1 MENLKM
7 ATQEN
12 KVVYGLKNV
21 HYSKMTINET
31 GKVVYAKPVAIKGA
45 VEISLESK
53 AELVSFEADNE
64 VYYSAPGTSSYEGTL
79 TLAKVP
85 DLFLVDILGEV
96 LDETDGVQTEVDGA
110 KTSNFAL
117 LFQFEGDVNGTR
129 HLFYNC
135 SASRPSVASKTGKE
149 IGTTELAFTAS
160 AKPAETV
167 NDKAVVKTK
176 TTANTTT
183 AVYNAW
189 FDAVYVKAPAVG

>member
-1 MENLKM
+1 MPVK
-7 ATQEN
+7 EN

-21 HYSKMTINET
+21 HYSKMTIDQT
-31 GKVVYAKPVAIKGA
+31 GKVVYAKPTAIKGA

-117 LFQFEGDVNGTR
+117 MFQFEGDNSGVR
-129 HLFYNC
+129 HLLYNC

-160 AKPAETV
+160 AKPSESA
-167 NDKAVVKTK
+167 NDKAIVKAK
-176 TTANTTT
+176 TTAATTT

-189 FDAVYVKAPAVG
+189 FEAVYVKAPAAG

>member
-7 ATQEN
+7 ATEN
-12 KVVYGLKNV
+12 KVIYGLKNV

-31 GKVVYAKPVAIKGA
+31 GKVVYAKPTAIRGA

-53 AELVSFEADNE
+53 TELVSFEADNE

-96 LDETDGVQTEVDGA
+96 LDATDGVQTEIDGA

-117 LFQFEGDVNGTR
+117 MFQFEGDNSGVR

-160 AKPAETV
+160 AKPAESA
-167 NDKAVVKTK
+167 NDKSIVKAK
-176 TTANTTT
+176 TTGSTTT

>member
-1 MENLKM
+1 M

-21 HYSKMTINET
+21 HYSKMTIDQT
-31 GKVVYAKPVAIKGA
+31 GKVVYAKPTAIRGA

-85 DLFLVDILGEV
+85 DGFLVDVPGEV
-96 LDETDGVQTEVDGA
+96 LDATDGVQTEIDGA

-117 LFQFEGDVNGTR
+117 MFQFEGDNSGVR

-160 AKPAETV
+160 AKPAESA
-167 NDKAVVKTK
+167 NDKSIVKAK
-176 TTANTTT
+176 TTGSTTT
-183 AVYNAW
+183 AIYNAW

>member
-1 MENLKM
+1 M
-7 ATQEN
+7 TTEN

-21 HYSKMTINET
+21 HYSKMTIDET
-31 GKVVYAKPVAIKGA
+31 GKVVYAAPTPIKGA

-96 LDETDGVQTEVDGA
+96 LDEVDGIQTEVDGA

-117 LFQFEGDVNGTR
+117 MFQFEGDNSGVR

-149 IGTTELAFTAS
+149 IGTTELGFTAS
-160 AKPAETV
+160 AKPSESA
-167 NDKAVVKTK
+167 NDKAIVKAK
-176 TTANTTT
+176 TTGSTTA

-189 FDAVYVKAPAVG
+189 FDAVYVKAPAAG

>member
-1 MENLKM
+1 M
-7 ATQEN
+7 ATEN

-21 HYSKMTINET
+21 HYSKMSIDET
-31 GKVVYAKPVAIKGA
+31 GKVVYAKPTAVKGA

-85 DLFLVDILGEV
+85 DGFLVDILGEV
-96 LDETDGVQTEVDGA
+96 LDATDGVQTEIDGA

-117 LFQFEGDVNGTR
+117 LFQFEGDNSGVR

-160 AKPAETV
+160 AKPAESV
-167 NDKAVVKTK
+167 NDKAIVKAK
-176 TTANTTT
+176 TTGNTTT
-183 AVYNAW
+183 AIYSGW
-189 FDAVYVKAPAVG
+189 FDAVYVKVPEQG

>member
-7 ATQEN
+7 ATEN

-21 HYSKMTINET
+21 HYSKMSIDET
-31 GKVVYAKPVAIKGA
+31 GKVVYAKPTAIKGA

-53 AELVSFEADNE
+53 AELIAFEADNE
-64 VYYSAPGTSSYEGTL
+64 VYYSAPGVSSYEGTL

-85 DLFLVDILGEV
+85 DGFLVDILGEV
-96 LDETDGVQTEVDGA
+96 LDATDGVQTEIDGA

-117 LFQFEGDVNGTR
+117 LFQFEGDNSGVR

-160 AKPAETV
+160 AKPAESA
-167 NDKAVVKTK
+167 NDKAIVKAK
-176 TTANTTT
+176 TTAATTT
-183 AVYNAW
+183 AIYSNW
-189 FDAVYVKAPAVG
+189 FDAVYVKVPEQG

>member
-1 MENLKM
+1 M
-7 ATQEN
+7 ATEN

-21 HYSKMTINET
+21 HYSKMTVDET
-31 GKVVYAKPVAIKGA
+31 GKVVYAKPTAIRGA

-85 DLFLVDILGEV
+85 DGFLVDILGEV
-96 LDETDGVQTEVDGA
+96 LDTVDGVQTEIDGA

-117 LFQFEGDVNGTR
+117 MFQFEGDNSGVR

-135 SASRPSVASKTGKE
+135 SASRPSVDSKTGKE

-160 AKPAETV
+160 AKPAESV
-167 NDKAVVKTK
+167 NDEAIVKAK
-176 TTANTTT
+176 TTGNTTT
-183 AVYNAW
+183 SIYNNW
-189 FDAVYVKAPAVG
+189 FDAVYVKVPEQG

>member
-1 MENLKM
+1 M

-21 HYSKMTINET
+21 HYSKMTIDQT
-31 GKVVYAKPVAIKGA
+31 GKVVYANPTAIRGA

-64 VYYSAPGTSSYEGTL
+64 VYYSAPGTSSYVGTL

-96 LDETDGVQTEVDGA
+96 LDATDGVQTEIDGA

-160 AKPAETV
+160 AKPSESA
-167 NDKAVVKTK
+167 NDKAIVKAK
-176 TTANTTT
+176 TTGSTTT
-183 AVYNAW
+183 EVYNKW
-189 FDAVYVKAPAVG
+189 FDAVYVKAPALG

>member
-1 MENLKM
+1 M
-7 ATQEN
+7 ATEN
-12 KVVYGLKNV
+12 KIVYGLKNV
-21 HYSKMTINET
+21 HYSKMTIDET
-31 GKVVYAKPVAIKGA
+31 GKVNYAKPLAIKGA

-53 AELVSFEADNE
+53 AELVKFEADNE
-64 VYYSAPGTSSYEGTL
+64 VYYSAPGVSSYEGTL

-85 DLFLVDILGEV
+85 DAFLVDVLGEV
-96 LDETDGVQTEVDGA
+96 LDETDGTQTEIDGA

-117 LFQFEGDVNGTR
+117 MFQFEGDVNGTR

-160 AKPAETV
+160 AKPAESV

-176 TTANTTT
+176 TTASTTT
-183 AVYNAW
+183 AVYNNW
-189 FDAVYVKAPAVG
+189 FNKVYISGQAPDEG

>member
-1 MENLKM
+1 M
-7 ATQEN
+7 ATEN

-21 HYSKMTINET
+21 HYSKMSIDET
-31 GKVVYAKPVAIKGA
+31 GKVTYAKPTAIRGA

-85 DLFLVDILGEV
+85 DGFLVDILGEV
-96 LDETDGVQTEVDGA
+96 LDATDGVQTEIDGA

-117 LFQFEGDVNGTR
+117 MFQFEGDNSGVR

-160 AKPAETV
+160 AKPAESV
-167 NDKAVVKTK
+167 NDKAIVKAK
-176 TTANTTT
+176 TTGNTTT
-183 AVYNAW
+183 AIYSNW
-189 FDAVYVKAPAVG
+189 FDAVYVKAPAQG

>member
-1 MENLKM
+1 M
-7 ATQEN
+7 ATEN

-21 HYSKMTINET
+21 HYSKMSIDET
-31 GKVVYAKPVAIKGA
+31 GKVVYAKPTAIRGA

-85 DLFLVDILGEV
+85 DGFLVDILGEV
-96 LDETDGVQTEVDGA
+96 LDETDGTQTEIDGA

-117 LFQFEGDVNGTR
+117 LFQFEGDINGVR

-183 AVYNAW
+183 AIYNGW
-189 FDAVYVKAPAVG
+189 FDAVYVKAPAEG

>member
-1 MENLKM
+1 MSSFSL
-7 ATQEN
+7 TFQ
-12 KVVYGLKNV
+12 
-21 HYSKMTINET
+21 INET
-31 GKVVYAKPVAIKGA
+31 GKVVYAKPTAIRGA

-64 VYYSAPGTSSYEGTL
+64 VYYSAPGVSSYEGTL

-85 DLFLVDILGEV
+85 DGFLIDILGEV
-96 LDETDGVQTEVDGA
+96 LDATDGVQTEVDGA

-117 LFQFEGDVNGTR
+117 LFQFEGDANGTR

-160 AKPAETV
+160 AKPAESA
-167 NDKAVVKTK
+167 NDKSIVKAK
-176 TTANTTT
+176 TTGSTTT

>member
-7 ATQEN
+7 AQEN

-21 HYSKMTINET
+21 HYSKMTIDET

-85 DLFLVDILGEV
+85 DGFLVDVLGEV
-96 LDETDGVQTEVDGA
+96 LDETDGTQTEVDGA

-117 LFQFEGDVNGTR
+117 LFQFEGDANGTR

-160 AKPAETV
+160 AKPAESA
-167 NDKAVVKTK
+167 NDKSIVKAK
-176 TTANTTT
+176 TTGSTTT

-189 FDAVYVKAPAVG
+189 FDAVYVKTPAVG

>member
-1 MENLKM
+1 MPAK
-7 ATQEN
+7 EN

-21 HYSKMTINET
+21 HYSKMTIDQT
-31 GKVVYAKPVAIKGA
+31 GKVGYATPTAIKGA

-53 AELVSFEADNE
+53 AELIEFEADNE
-64 VYYSAPGTSSYEGTL
+64 VYYSAPGTSAYEGAL

-85 DLFLVDILGEV
+85 DGFLVDILGEV
-96 LDETDGVQTEVDGA
+96 LDATDGVQTEVDGA

-135 SASRPSVASKTGKE
+135 SASRPSVAGKTGKE
-149 IGTTELAFTAS
+149 IGTTELSFKAS
-160 AKPAETV
+160 AKPAESV

-176 TTANTTT
+176 TTGSTTT

>member
-7 ATQEN
+7 ATEN
-12 KVVYGLKNV
+12 KVIYGLKNV

-85 DLFLVDILGEV
+85 DGFLVDILGEV

-117 LFQFEGDVNGTR
+117 MFQFEGDVNGTR

-183 AVYNAW
+183 AIYNSW
-189 FDAVYVKAPAVG
+189 FSAVYVKAPAQG

>member
-12 KVVYGLKNV
+12 KVIYGLKNV
-21 HYSKMTINET
+21 HYSKMTIDQT

-53 AELVSFEADNE
+53 AELVRFEADNE

-96 LDETDGVQTEVDGA
+96 LDVTDGVQTEIDGA

-117 LFQFEGDVNGTR
+117 MFQFEGDNSGVR

-183 AVYNAW
+183 AIYNAW
-189 FDAVYVKAPAVG
+189 FDAVYVKAPAAG

>member
-21 HYSKMTINET
+21 HYSKMTIDQT
-31 GKVVYAKPVAIKGA
+31 GKVVYAKPTAIRGA

-85 DLFLVDILGEV
+85 DGFLVDILGEV
-96 LDETDGVQTEVDGA
+96 LDVTDGVQTEIDGA

-117 LFQFEGDVNGTR
+117 MFQFEGDNSGVR

-160 AKPAETV
+160 AKPAESA
-167 NDKAVVKTK
+167 NDKAIVKAK
-176 TTANTTT
+176 TTGSTTT
-183 AVYNAW
+183 AIYNAW

>member
-1 MENLKM
+1 MPVK
-7 ATQEN
+7 EN

-31 GKVVYAKPVAIKGA
+31 GKVAYATPKPIKGA

-85 DLFLVDILGEV
+85 DGFLVDVLGEV
-96 LDETDGVQTEVDGA
+96 LDATDGVQTEIDGA

-117 LFQFEGDVNGTR
+117 MFQFEGDNSGVR

-160 AKPAETV
+160 AKPAESA
-167 NDKAVVKTK
+167 NDKSIVKAK
-176 TTANTTT
+176 TTGSTTT

-189 FDAVYVKAPAVG
+189 FDAVYVKTPTV

>member
-7 ATQEN
+7 ATEN

-21 HYSKMTINET
+21 HYSKMTVDET
-31 GKVVYAKPVAIKGA
+31 GKVVYAKPTAIRGA

-96 LDETDGVQTEVDGA
+96 LDVTDGVQTEIDGA

-160 AKPAETV
+160 AKPAESA
-167 NDKAVVKTK
+167 NDKAIVKAK
-176 TTANTTT
+176 TTGSTTT
-183 AVYNAW
+183 AVYNNW
-189 FDAVYVKAPAVG
+189 FDAVYMKAPAQG

>member
-31 GKVVYAKPVAIKGA
+31 GKVVYAKPTPIKGA

-85 DLFLVDILGEV
+85 DGFLVDILGEV
-96 LDETDGVQTEVDGA
+96 LDATDGVQTEVDGA

-160 AKPAETV
+160 AKPAESA
-167 NDKAVVKTK
+167 NDKSIVKAK
-176 TTANTTT
+176 TTGSTTT
-183 AVYNAW
+183 AIYNNW
-189 FDAVYVKAPAVG
+189 FNAVYVKAPAQG

>member
-7 ATQEN
+7 ATEN

-21 HYSKMTINET
+21 HYSKMSIGET
-31 GKVVYAKPVAIKGA
+31 GKVTYAKPVAIKGA

-96 LDETDGVQTEVDGA
+96 LDVTDGVQTEIDGA

-117 LFQFEGDVNGTR
+117 MFQFEGDNSGVR

-160 AKPAETV
+160 AKPAESA
-167 NDKAVVKTK
+167 NDKSIVKAK
-176 TTANTTT
+176 TTGSTTT
-183 AVYNAW
+183 AIYNAW

>member
-1 MENLKM
+1 M

-21 HYSKMTINET
+21 HYSKMTIDQT
-31 GKVVYAKPVAIKGA
+31 GKVVYAKPTAIRGA

-85 DLFLVDILGEV
+85 DGFLVDVLGEV
-96 LDETDGVQTEVDGA
+96 LDATDGVQTEIDGA

-117 LFQFEGDVNGTR
+117 MFQFEGDNSGVR

-160 AKPAETV
+160 AKPAESA
-167 NDKAVVKTK
+167 NDKSIVKAK
-176 TTANTTT
+176 TTGSTTT
-183 AVYNAW
+183 AIYNAW

>member
-1 MENLKM
+1 M
-7 ATQEN
+7 ATEN

-21 HYSKMTINET
+21 HYSKMSIDET
-31 GKVVYAKPVAIKGA
+31 GKVVYAKPTAVKGA

-85 DLFLVDILGEV
+85 DGFLIDILGEV
-96 LDETDGVQTEVDGA
+96 LDATDGVQTEVDGA

-160 AKPAETV
+160 AKPAESA
-167 NDKAVVKTK
+167 NDKSIVKAK
-176 TTANTTT
+176 TTGSTTT

>member
-1 MENLKM
+1 M
-7 ATQEN
+7 ATEN

-21 HYSKMTINET
+21 HYSKMSIDET
-31 GKVVYAKPVAIKGA
+31 GKVTYAKPTAIKGA

-85 DLFLVDILGEV
+85 DGFLVDILGEV
-96 LDETDGVQTEVDGA
+96 LDATDGVQTEIDGA

-117 LFQFEGDVNGTR
+117 LFQFEGDSSGVR

-160 AKPAETV
+160 AKPAESV
-167 NDKAVVKTK
+167 NDKAIVKAK
-176 TTANTTT
+176 TTGSTTT
-183 AVYNAW
+183 AVYSAW
-189 FDAVYVKAPAVG
+189 FDAVYVKAPAQG

>member
-1 MENLKM
+1 MV
-7 ATQEN
+7 TEN

-21 HYSKMTINET
+21 HYSKMSIGET
-31 GKVVYAKPVAIKGA
+31 GKVTYAKPTAIKGA

-85 DLFLVDILGEV
+85 DGFLVDILGEV
-96 LDETDGVQTEVDGA
+96 LDATDGVQTEIDGA
-110 KTSNFAL
+110 KTANFAL
-117 LFQFEGDVNGTR
+117 MFQFEGDNSGVR

-149 IGTTELAFTAS
+149 IGATELAFTAS
-160 AKPAETV
+160 AKPSESA
-167 NDKAVVKTK
+167 NDKAIVKAK
-176 TTANTTT
+176 TTGSTTT

-189 FDAVYVKAPAVG
+189 FDAVYMKAPSVG

>member
-1 MENLKM
+1 M
-7 ATQEN
+7 ATEN

-21 HYSKMTINET
+21 HYSKMTVDET
-31 GKVVYAKPVAIKGA
+31 GKVVYAKPTAIKGA

-85 DLFLVDILGEV
+85 DGFLVDILGEV
-96 LDETDGVQTEVDGA
+96 LDATDGVQTEIDGA

-189 FDAVYVKAPAVG
+189 FNAVYVKAPAQG

>member
-7 ATQEN
+7 ATEN

-21 HYSKMTINET
+21 HYSKMSIDET
-31 GKVVYAKPVAIKGA
+31 GKVIYAKPVAIKGA

-96 LDETDGVQTEVDGA
+96 LDATDGVQTEIDGA

-117 LFQFEGDVNGTR
+117 MFQFEGDVNGTR

-160 AKPAETV
+160 AKPAESA
-167 NDKAVVKTK
+167 NDKSIVKAK
-176 TTANTTT
+176 TTGSTTT

>member
-1 MENLKM
+1 M

-21 HYSKMTINET
+21 HYSKMTIDQT
-31 GKVVYAKPVAIKGA
+31 GKVVYAKPTAIRGA

-85 DLFLVDILGEV
+85 DAFLVDILGEV

>member
-31 GKVVYAKPVAIKGA
+31 GKVAYTKPTAIRGA

-64 VYYSAPGTSSYEGTL
+64 VYYSAPGVSSYEGTL

-85 DLFLVDILGEV
+85 DGFLIDILGEV
-96 LDETDGVQTEVDGA
+96 LDATDGVQTEVDGA

-117 LFQFEGDVNGTR
+117 LFQFEGDNSGVR

-149 IGTTELAFTAS
+149 IGTTELAFKAS
-160 AKPAETV
+160 AKPAESA
-167 NDKAVVKTK
+167 NDKSIVKAK
-176 TTANTTT
+176 TTGSTTT

>member
-7 ATQEN
+7 ATEN

-21 HYSKMTINET
+21 HYSKMSIDET
-31 GKVVYAKPVAIKGA
+31 GKVIYAKPVAIKGA

-85 DLFLVDILGEV
+85 DAFLVDVLGEV
-96 LDETDGVQTEVDGA
+96 LDATDGVQTEIDGA

-117 LFQFEGDVNGTR
+117 MFQFEGDNSGVR

-183 AVYNAW
+183 AIYNSW
-189 FDAVYVKAPAVG
+189 FSAVYVKAPAQG

>member
-1 MENLKM
+1 MPAK
-7 ATQEN
+7 EN

-21 HYSKMTINET
+21 HYSKMTIDQT
-31 GKVVYAKPVAIKGA
+31 GKVGYATPTAIKGA

-53 AELVSFEADNE
+53 AELIEFEADNE
-64 VYYSAPGTSSYEGTL
+64 VYYSAPGTSAYEGAL

-85 DLFLVDILGEV
+85 DGFLVDILGEV
-96 LDETDGVQTEVDGA
+96 LDATDGVQTEVDGA

-160 AKPAETV
+160 AKPAESA
-167 NDKAVVKTK
+167 NDKAIVKAK
-176 TTANTTT
+176 TTGSTTT
-183 AVYNAW
+183 AIYNSW
-189 FDAVYVKAPAVG
+189 FDAVYVKAPAAG

>member
-1 MENLKM
+1 MPVK
-7 ATQEN
+7 EN

-21 HYSKMTINET
+21 HYSKMSIDQT
-31 GKVVYAKPVAIKGA
+31 GKVVYDKPTAIKGA

-53 AELVSFEADNE
+53 ADLVSFEADNE

-79 TLAKVP
+79 TIAKVP
-85 DLFLVDILGEV
+85 DGFLVDILGEV
-96 LDETDGVQTEVDGA
+96 LDATDGVQTEIDGA

-117 LFQFEGDVNGTR
+117 LFQFEGDNSGVR

-149 IGTTELAFTAS
+149 IGTTELGFTAS
-160 AKPAETV
+160 AKPSESA
-167 NDKAVVKTK
+167 NGKAIVKAK
-176 TTANTTT
+176 TTGSTTA

-189 FDAVYVKAPAVG
+189 FDAVYVKAPAAG

>member
-85 DLFLVDILGEV
+85 DGFLVGVLGEV
-96 LDETDGVQTEVDGA
+96 LDATDGVQTEIDGA

-117 LFQFEGDVNGTR
+117 MFQFEGDNSGVR

-160 AKPAETV
+160 AKPAESA
-167 NDKAVVKTK
+167 NDKAIVKAK
-176 TTANTTT
+176 TTGSTTT